1 MGDMVAKTYSDDNIT
16 RTIPQNASGQLVV
29 PMKTEDKTRKKTY
42 TPTGKTEQITDQR
55 RLM

>member
-1 MGDMVAKTYSDDNIT
+1 MVAKTYSDDNIT